1 MPHHLSCWQANE
13 GCTTY
18 GCNGLIDF
26 IINQEN
32 ATKQAAVKV
41 DTSPAQ
47 GIAETA
53 SSNPGKFE
61 SIFETTECKLQDN
74 VPVLIEKAALIKN
87 SADESIFA
95 RCTFRSLTDKPIK
108 ALLLDIVASDVW
120 GNAAEG
126 VEGFQLLDLKTKREA
141 EFGQTTAIPIPN
153 KNVRSIDIVIKKI
166 LYEDRSMEDC
176 AETYTTVPMQ
186 ISLLTALGMKEA
198 VDHFAEKTTKIAKF
212 VPAVGKQV
220 WRCTCGATNVAGEDI
235 CYNCKTS
242 LIAQQSAYQ
251 PEQIIDETK
260 ALLEEKRRKE
270 EELRLAREKEQ
281 REAEERL
288 RKAQEE
294 KERQEREEKEAKK
307 AKRKKRIKRIVF
319 AFVAVVLLAGA
330 VYGTGWHL
338 IPLIRYNLA
347 ASSVEKQEFDS
358 AYNTYVALG
367 DYKDSAEKAIET
379 LYQKASYLEGQEL
392 FVEAATEYER
402 IPSYQDSQT
411 KATYCRNEANYREAK
426 SKFDAKD
433 YDGAIIAFTALGEY
447 LDSNDWILKSKYA
460 KASDLFNCGEYDKA
474 TDLFKELG
482 SYEDSK
488 DRMNE
493 SKYASATVLFDSKD
507 YSKAADLFKDLGNYK
522 DSKERV
528 NESKYQMAEVAY
540 ADKDYQSAYKAYE
553 SVDSSYKDAKDK
565 AKESKYLYACECLAS
580 KKYKEASDL
589 FNNLNEYKEAKEKF
603 KESAYAY
610 AKECYDLKRYE
621 DARTYFAKVKG
632 YEDADSLWKESSYNA
647 GLACIK
653 SKDYK
658 KAVTFLSD
666 VSGYSDAKTK
676 INEAKYGY
684 VKANK
689 NSTDTTTYNYL
700 VDLKKANYSDSAA
713 IYKELY
719 KWKATFTAVNDS
731 ESSST
736 NKTSLSR
743 YDTWVFHFKIEGG
756 PPSGTMTPYYKI
768 TYPDGSSSGKKK
780 FSSGS
785 WSKGSSGTISA
796 WYSRPAYGDT
806 GYCYCYI
813 YDDSGNEIGSTSI
826 RISY

>member
-1 MPHHLSCWQANE
+1 MENKYVGKICPYCKTPFKQDDTIVVCKSCQMPHHLSCWQANE

-74 VPVLIEKAALIKN
+74 VPVLIEKVALIKN

-153 KNVRSIDIVIKKI
+153 KNVRSIDVVIKKI

-242 LIAQQSAYQ
+242 LTAQQSAYQ

-288 RKAQEE
+288 RKAQAE
-294 KERQEREEKEAKK
+294 KERQEREEKEVKK

-319 AFVAVVLLAGA
+319 AFVAIVLLAGA

-402 IPSYQDSQT
+402 IPSYRDSQT

-433 YDGAIIAFTALGEY
+433 FDAAITAFDNLGDY
-447 LDSNDWILKSKYA
+447 SDSKDWVLKSKYA
-460 KASDLFNCGEYDKA
+460 KADVTFENGDYAKA
-474 TDLFKELG
+474 E
-482 SYEDSK
+482 E
-488 DRMNE
+488 
-493 SKYASATVLFDSKD
+493 
-507 YSKAADLFKDLGNYK
+507 LFKDLGNYE
-522 DSKERV
+522 DSKDRA
-528 NESKYQMAEVAY
+528 NESKYQIAEKAY
-540 ADKDYQSAYKAYE
+540 VDKDYKSAYTTFEAL
-553 SVDSSYKDAKDK
+553 SNYKDAKDR
-565 AKESKYLYACECLAS
+565 AQDAKYLYADECLS
-580 KKYKEASDL
+580 NKQYKEASDL
-589 FNNLNEYKEAKEKF
+589 FNSLKDYKEAKEKF
-603 KESAYAY
+603 NEATYTY
-610 AKECYDLKRYE
+610 AKECYDLKKYE
-621 DARTYFAKVKG
+621 DARTYFLKVKG
-632 YEDADSLWKESSYNA
+632 YEDSNSLLNDANYYA
-647 GLACIK
+647 GIACIS

-658 KAVTFLSD
+658 KAVTYLSD
-666 VSGYSDAKTK
+666 VTGYSDTKTK
-676 INEAKYGY
+676 INEAKYAY
-684 VKANK
+684 VKAHK
-689 NSTDTTTYNYL
+689 NYTDTTTYNYL
-700 VDLKKANYSDSAA
+700 KDLKSAGYSDASK
-713 IYKELY
+713 IYNELY
-719 KWKATFTAVNDS
+719 KWSATVKINNGA
-731 ESSST
+731 SSVKYYART
-736 NKTSLSR
+736 DVDITI
-743 YDTWVFHFKIEGG
+743 TGG
-756 PPSGTMTPYYKI
+756 EPSGTKEVRYVI
-768 TYPDGSSSGKKK
+768 TYPNGHVEYGDWEKKSRGGGFSFYWSSGCMDSLYKDSTLKVK
-780 FSSGS
+780 VVDKAGNTLGS
-785 WSKGSSGTISA
+785 ASITVKA
-796 WYSRPAYGDT
+796 W
-806 GYCYCYI
+806 
-813 YDDSGNEIGSTSI
+813 
-826 RISY
+826 

>member
-1 MPHHLSCWQANE
+1 MENKYVGKICPYCKTPFKQDDTIVVCKSCQMPHHLSCWQANE

-74 VPVLIEKAALIKN
+74 VPVLIEKATLIKN

-153 KNVRSIDIVIKKI
+153 KNVRSIDVVIKKI

-198 VDHFAEKTTKIAKF
+198 VDHFSEKTTKIAKF

-347 ASSVEKQEFDS
+347 ASCVEKQEFDS

-367 DYKDSAEKAIET
+367 DYKDSAEKAIDT

-426 SKFDAKD
+426 SKFDSKD
-433 YDGAIIAFTALGEY
+433 YAGALTAFTNLGGYSDSKDWVNKTNYEIAKGSFESGDYSKAFEQFNALG
-447 LDSNDWILKSKYA
+447 D
-460 KASDLFNCGEYDKA
+460 
-474 TDLFKELG
+474 
-482 SYEDSK
+482 YEDSK
-488 DRMNE
+488 TQANE
-493 SKYASATVLFDSKD
+493 SKYMMAEKAFDSKD
-507 YSKAADLFKDLGNYK
+507 YLTAYDYYNALKKYK
-522 DSKERV
+522 DSE
-528 NESKYQMAEVAY
+528 E
-540 ADKDYQSAYKAYE
+540 KALK
-553 SVDSSYKDAKDK
+553 SQ
-565 AKESKYLYACECLAS
+565 YLYATDCFDQ
-580 KKYKEASDL
+580 KQYKEASD
-589 FNNLNEYKEAKEKF
+589 
-603 KESAYAY
+603 
-610 AKECYDLKRYE
+610 
-621 DARTYFAKVKG
+621 
-632 YEDADSLWKESSYNA
+632 
-647 GLACIK
+647 
-653 SKDYK
+653 
-658 KAVTFLSD
+658 TFLSLRNSQYED
-666 VSGYSDAKTK
+666 SAEKYIEASYLYAKSCYDSKNYAEAATYFSRAGDYEDSQSLLKDSKYENALKLIDSKEYTKAVNILDGLGNYKESKKK
-676 INEAKYGY
+676 INEAKYAY
-684 VKANK
+684 VKAHKSN
-689 NSTDTTTYNYL
+689 TDSTTYSYL
-700 VDLKKANYSDSAA
+700 KDLKAAGYSDSKK
-713 IYKELY
+713 IYNDLY
-719 KWKATFTAVNDS
+719 SWKVEITSINNSENGTTNYSSLKYYDKW
-731 ESSST
+731 
-736 NKTSLSR
+736 
-743 YDTWVFHFKIEGG
+743 YFHYKVSGG
-756 PPSGTMTPYYKI
+756 TPSGSEQIYYKMI
-768 TYPDGSSSGKKK
+768 WPDGSTNGKKK
-780 FSSGS
+780 LNGTSSRGSTGWVNGYWSSYGSYYGLTGTCTLYFYDSSGNQIG
-785 WSKGSSGTISA
+785 KGSVTI
-796 WYSRPAYGDT
+796 
-806 GYCYCYI
+806 
-813 YDDSGNEIGSTSI
+813 N
-826 RISY
+826 